1 MNIRGGKSNVKLPA
15 TLAILACAT
24 LLLAAVMGPALQVHA
39 QDEDATDQGTGSW
52 SAPSDGSADDSNPEA
67 KPPIDLAECWDGT
80 VKDKHDGKGTSFF
93 GFDQDGSV
101 LESDSGMSVQWPDTA
116 YAYGPMSGTVSSK
129 GIKFEGSVGACGT
142 FSGSA
147 TGNGSKLKGKMK
159 FTGQCAKYFKHVR
172 FTIEP
177 GPCP

>member
-1 MNIRGGKSNVKLPA
+1 MKLPA

-24 LLLAAVMGPALQVHA
+24 LLLAGVMGSARQVHA
-39 QDEDATDQGTGSW
+39 QDADATDQGAGSW
-52 SAPSDGSADDSNPEA
+52 SAPGDGSADEDSNPEA
-67 KPPIDLAECWDGT
+67 KPPIDLSRCWYGT
-80 VKDKHDGKGTSFF
+80 VKDKHDGKGSAYF
-93 GFDQDGSV
+93 GFDQDGSM
-101 LESDSGMSVQWPDTA
+101 LESDSGMSLEWPDMA
-116 YAYGPMSGTVSSK
+116 YAYGPMSGTVSAK

-159 FTGQCAKYFKHVR
+159 FSGECATYFKDVT

-177 GPCP
+177 GTCPV